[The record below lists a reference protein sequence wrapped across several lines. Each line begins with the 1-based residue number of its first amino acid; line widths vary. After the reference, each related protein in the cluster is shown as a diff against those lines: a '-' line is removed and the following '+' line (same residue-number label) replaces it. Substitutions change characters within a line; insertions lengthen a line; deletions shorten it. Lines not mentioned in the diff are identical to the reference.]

1 MNMHELP
8 MILFTVI
15 AQMCV
20 GAFIILGVVQLF
32 VASKYDERT
41 SARVIDPAL
50 YAIGPAMVLGLAV
63 SMFHMN
69 DITNTFNVIRH
80 WDSSWLSREILFGIG
95 FAAAGFAFAAM
106 QWFKIGTQMLRNIVA
121 FIAAVLGIGL
131 VWSMSQIYYSL
142 DAVPAWNH
150 WAVPVHFFGTTL
162 LLGALAVGTAIMT
175 VRMLRYNKEHRVER
189 VETTHDDKVLVTS
202 EAGHATATAAPRE
215 TRTERRAGRAE
226 RYGARPVTAEEREL
240 EITIVKWIAIIAAVV
255 GVIILISYPL
265 YITELAQ
272 GGEAARASAG
282 VFSGGFFILRLI
294 LLGVSSAL
302 LAMFAFKTAS
312 ADRLNSPKP
321 LAAIITIA
329 FILAFIGEMMGR
341 SLHYDAMTR
350 VGM

>member
-1 MNMHELP
+1 

-20 GAFIILGVVQLF
+20 GAFIILGFIQLF
-32 VASKYDERT
+32 VASKYDSRT

-63 SMFHMN
+63 SMLHMN

-95 FAAAGFAFAAM
+95 FAVAGFAFAAM
-106 QWFKIGTQMLRNIVA
+106 QWFKISTQMIRNIVA
-121 FIAAVLGIGL
+121 FIAAALGIGL

-150 WAVPVHFFGTTL
+150 WAVPLHFFGTTL

-175 VRMLRYNKEHRVER
+175 VRMLRHNKEHRAER

-215 TRTERRAGRAE
+215 TRAERRAD
-226 RYGARPVTAEEREL
+226 RYKARPITDEEREL
-240 EITIVKWIAIIAAVV
+240 EATIVKWIAIIAAVV

-329 FILAFIGEMMGR
+329 FILALIGEMMGR